1 LKLYKETGKQ
11 AVPARG
17 PGEKVVSATVDGSV
31 ELSRTAL
38 VTVTPAPAGEVDGLV
53 FLVPPRDVD
62 KNETF
67 SVEVAL
73 VDEDGNVVP
82 LPGIFI

>member
-1 LKLYKETGKQ
+1 MSLL
-11 AVPARG
+11 
-17 PGEKVVSATVDGSV
+17 VSWPCDGGDLGLPSD
-31 ELSRTAL
+31 TA
-38 VTVTPAPAGEVDGLV
+38 
-53 FLVPPRDVD
+53 D